1 MGGGSQSVIEDLLLD
16 LGGDAVWVR
25 VLGSTALLEKADTP
39 PTWVAAPP
47 APALGYGAAGAAIIG
62 KIRNYFGFRTLI
74 SLLPGESFS
83 ATDSQDN
90 GLGELDHAR
99 ERADSEVDRN

>member
-25 VLGSTALLEKADTP
+25 VLGSTALLERADTP

-47 APALGYGAAGAAIIG
+47 APALRYGAAGAAIIG
-62 KIRNYFGFRTLI
+62 KIRNYFGY
-74 SLLPGESFS
+74 P
-83 ATDSQDN
+83 D
-90 GLGELDHAR
+90 LDIAFAWR
-99 ERADSEVDRN
+99 KLFGD